1 MPTYA
6 DLRMAPPRSWDEF
19 EDITCSA
26 AKNHWLC
33 PNFTR
38 HGRQGQAQHGV
49 DIFSQAT
56 SQGVIGIQC
65 KNTWAGISMAVI
77 KGEID
82 NAEEFRPPLS
92 HLYIATTAETDAR
105 IQREVLSLSSAR
117 ANAGKFS
124 VSVWFWHDVWQDLT
138 RDTSRLFQHFPQLQ
152 PVASIETHDQR
163 LFREFQAWLP
173 YEPTVRFV
181 QEFDFGNSFA
191 RTSFWPFIIF
201 SDDWPQPDREF
212 IDAEL
217 QEAHASLNHAARE
230 LASLVAVKTSPIGNG
245 DFNSVL
251 SDSLRQA
258 GQRPQWVRDDA
269 ALLNTQST
277 DFAEKYGD
285 FIRLCK
291 RKLLA

>member
-26 AKNHWLC
+26 AKNHWLN

-49 DIFSQAT
+49 DIFSQSIT
-56 SQGVIGIQC
+56 HGVFGIQC
-65 KNTWAGISMAVI
+65 KNTWASISTAVI
-77 KGEID
+77 ESEID
-82 NAEEFRPPLS
+82 NAEEFRPSLS
-92 HLYIATTAETDAR
+92 HLYIATTAETDAK
-105 IQREVLSLSSAR
+105 IQREVLKLSLAR
-117 ANAGKFS
+117 ADAGKFS
-124 VSVWFWHDVWQDLT
+124 VSIWFWHDVWQDLT

-163 LFREFQAWLP
+163 LFRELQAWLP

-181 QEFDFGNSFA
+181 QEFDFGNAFA
-191 RTSFWPFIIF
+191 RTLFWPIIVF
-201 SDDWPQPDREF
+201 AEDWPQPNREF
-212 IDAEL
+212 IDATL
-217 QEAHASLNHAARE
+217 QDAHAALTHTARE
-230 LASLVAVKTSPIGNG
+230 LASLVAIKTGPVGNG

-269 ALLNTQST
+269 ALLNAQSAN
-277 DFAEKYGD
+277 FAGEYAD

-291 RKLLA
+291 RRLLA